1 MRISWPLILACTIV
15 TVASTQSHSQGL
27 PDIVWEVDHHTHS
40 ATGVA
45 YAPDGSFVASGAG
58 YDDCS
63 VRLWLATD
71 GTPAGDFSVYP
82 HGILSVDVAPDGPY
96 VAVGYIVSGYPPG
109 GVSAVWDTELEEELF
124 TTGGCYVSFSPG
136 GDMLASGGGG
146 VNRYLFLTQ
155 VSDGFQLHSIYTG
168 SYIHDVAYS
177 PDGRVVATAGS
188 DNAVQLWDPA
198 TGSLIRTLTGHEDDV
213 SAVAFSPDGVLLASG
228 AGGWDDPGESTIKI
242 WRVSDGELL
251 DTLEGH
257 GEWVSAL
264 AFSPDGG
271 VLVSSGRTGSTP
283 KIKFWDIVTGEMTRY
298 YDDSA
303 LDIDFSPDGQYF
315 TYGRSGGN
323 VVLARS
329 GLLSGIEGPSES
341 RTRRL
346 ALRSFPEPFNP
357 MTQIEYELPHPGRV
371 TLRVYNLSGRLVRE
385 LLDSVEREEGSYA
398 VPWYGRGDSGR
409 PLPSGVYFARLDA
422 GEETAVHKMVLLK

>member
-1 MRISWPLILACTIV
+1 MRTSWPLILACTIV
-15 TVASTQSHSQGL
+15 AVASTQSHSQGH
-27 PDIVWEVDHHTHS
+27 PDIVWEVTHS

-45 YAPDGSFVASGAG
+45 YAPDGSFVASGGG
-58 YDDCS
+58 YDSS
-63 VRLWLATD
+63 VRLWLAAD
-71 GTPAGDFSVYP
+71 GTPLGDFSVYP
-82 HGILSVDVAPDGPY
+82 HAILSVDVAPDEPY

-146 VNRYLFLTQ
+146 VNRYLSLTR
-155 VSDGFQLHSIYTG
+155 VSDGFQRHSIYTG

-228 AGGWDDPGESTIKI
+228 AGGWDDPGESTIKV

-271 VLVSSGRTGSTP
+271 VLVSSGRTGPTP

-303 LDIDFSPDGQYF
+303 LDIDFSPDGRYF
-315 TYGRSGGN
+315 TYGRSGGD

-329 GLLSGIEGPSES
+329 GLLSGIEDPSES
-341 RTRRL
+341 RVRRL
-346 ALRSFPEPFNP
+346 ELRSFPEPFNP
-357 MTQIEYELPHPGRV
+357 MTQIQYELPHPGRV
-371 TLRVYNLSGRLVRE
+371 TLRIYDLSGRLVRE
-385 LLDSVEREEGSYA
+385 LLDSVEREEGSHA

-422 GEETAVHKMVLLK
+422 GEEAAVHKMVLLK